1 MKTAIQLLFEEFES
15 LSKASRDAGDT
26 QTAGLIDFLC
36 ERKAVAL
43 EKEKEQIIDAYY
55 GKIDGVFGYRE
66 EGEEYYNQTY
76 NQNK

>member
-1 MKTAIQLLFEEFES
+1 MKTAMQLLFEEFES
-15 LSKASRDAGDT
+15 LSKASRNAGDT

-55 GKIDGVFGYRE
+55 AKIDGIFGYRE
-66 EGEEYYNQTY
+66 EGQEYYNQTY